1 VIPKQEMESTRANV
15 SFADDRH
22 SNQPVK
28 QEIQRMT
35 NILDAKYSKADLIKI
50 VKEADHL
57 TSEEQEQLYK
67 TLKKKNEDIFDGTL
81 GTFTGKP
88 YNMKLKEKCEP
99 FHAQRFLVPHIHEF
113 TFKLELDH
121 LCSL

>member
-67 TLKKKNEDIFDGTL
+67 TFKKK
-81 GTFTGKP
+81 
-88 YNMKLKEKCEP
+88 
-99 FHAQRFLVPHIHEF
+99 
-113 TFKLELDH
+113 
-121 LCSL
+121 